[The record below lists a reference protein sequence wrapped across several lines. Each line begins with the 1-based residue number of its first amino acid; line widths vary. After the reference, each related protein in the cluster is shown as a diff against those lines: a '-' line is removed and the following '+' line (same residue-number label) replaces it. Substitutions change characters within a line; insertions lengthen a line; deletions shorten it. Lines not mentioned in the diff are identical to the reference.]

1 MPVLAAMLS
10 ALLGTALGILTAIVV
25 LGWPIN

>member
-10 ALLGTALGILTAIVV
+10 ALLGTALGILTAIEV